1 MVRVD
6 CGVFCVVVFLL
17 RRLEEGINMCGD
29 GGFGVMCGVV
39 EA

>member
-1 MVRVD
+1 MLSAE
-6 CGVFCVVVFLL
+6 GGEFCVVVFLL